1 MDLFNVLTLVGGLS
15 LFLFGM
21 NLMGEALEKRAGG
34 SLKTL
39 LGRLT
44 TGKWVG
50 LLTGLGVTAII
61 QSSSATTVMVVGFV
75 NSGLMTLT
83 QAINVIMGA
92 NIGTT
97 VTAWILS
104 LSGLESSNLFVRL
117 LKPSSFTPVLALVG
131 VIFYMTAKNSKRKDT
146 GTILL
151 GFATLMVGMETM
163 SGAVAGLKNVPAF
176 ANILVMFQHP
186 VLGVAAGA
194 LLTAIIQSSS
204 ASVGILQALSSTG
217 QVTVG
222 AAIPI
227 IMGQNI
233 GTCVTALLSSVGAN
247 RNARRAA
254 IVHLC
259 FNVIGTLVWLAVFCV
274 VDGIFQFAFTALPAN
289 QMSIAVIHSVF
300 NVLCTLLMLPLT
312 KALEKLAYIIV
323 PETAAAGTAT
333 QLDERLMSSPAIAIT
348 RCRAV
353 AGELADTAIKAIV
366 EALPL
371 VHKMD
376 EAVADEVR
384 SLEDAS
390 DKYEDMLGNY
400 LVKLSSHPM
409 NEEDSN
415 LSAELL
421 CMISDFE
428 RISDHAVSIVV
439 SAEEIDAKQLHFS
452 DEAKAEMQVIEDA
465 VREIVVLTRKAFLEN
480 DVTAAVRVEPLEE
493 VICMLKDQLRTRHV
507 LRLQSGNCSIEAGF
521 VLTDLLTDMERVAA
535 HCSNIA
541 GRIMEQGQS
550 RLDLHEYLGDVR
562 AQNPLYASLVKA
574 YEHQYSLMN
583 IG

>member
-1 MDLFNVLTLVGGLS
+1 MDLFQALTLIGGLS

-34 SLKTL
+34 SLKAL

-44 TGKWVG
+44 TGKLAG

-75 NSGLMTLT
+75 NSGLMTLR

-92 NIGTT
+92 NVGTT

-104 LSGLESSNLFVRL
+104 LSGLESGNLFVRL
-117 LKPSSFTPVLALVG
+117 LKPSSFTPMLALLG
-131 VIFYMTAKNSKRKDT
+131 VIFYMTSRNGKRKDT

-151 GFATLMVGMETM
+151 GFATLMFGMETM
-163 SGAVAGLKNVPAF
+163 SGAVAGLKDVPAF
-176 ANILVMFQHP
+176 SNMLVMFSNP

-217 QVTVG
+217 QVSVG
-222 AAIPI
+222 TAIPI

-247 RNARRAA
+247 RSARRAA

-259 FNVIGTLVWLAVFCV
+259 FNVIGTVVWLAVFCGLDAV
-274 VDGIFQFAFTALPAN
+274 CHFTFTAMPAN

-300 NVLCTLLMLPLT
+300 NVLCTLLLLPATRL
-312 KALEKLAYIIV
+312 LERLAYAII
-323 PETAAAGTAT
+323 PETASAGTAT
-333 QLDERLMSSPAIAIT
+333 TLDERLMSTPAIAIT

-353 AGELADTAIKAIV
+353 AEELADASIHAM
-366 EALPL
+366 ELALPL
-371 VHKMD
+371 PHLMD
-376 EAVADEVR
+376 NATADEIR
-384 SLEDAS
+384 ALEDAS

-400 LVKLSSHPM
+400 LVRLSSHAM

-415 LSAELL
+415 LAAELL

-428 RISDHAVSIVV
+428 RISDHAVAVV
-439 SAEEIDAKQLHFS
+439 MSAEEIQSKQIHFS
-452 DEAKAEMQVIEDA
+452 VYAQSELKVFEDA
-465 VREIVVLTRKAFLEN
+465 VGEIITLTRRAFLEH
-480 DVTAAVRVEPLEE
+480 DAEAAARVEPLEE
-493 VICMLKDQLRTRHV
+493 VIVMLKNQLRTRHV
-507 LRLQSGNCSIEAGF
+507 LRLQGGSCSIEAGF
-521 VLTDLLTDMERVAA
+521 VLTDLLTNMERVAA

-541 GRIMEQGQS
+541 GRIMEQGQA
-550 RLDLHEYLGDVR
+550 RLDLHEYLEDVR
-562 AQNPLYASLVKA
+562 AQNPA
-574 YEHQYSLMN
+574 YGALLKDYEQRYSLMN
-583 IG
+583 IA

>member
-1 MDLFNVLTLVGGLS
+1 MDLFNVLTLIGGLA

-44 TGKWVG
+44 TGKWAG
-50 LLTGLGVTAII
+50 LMTGMGVTAII

-75 NSGLMTLT
+75 NSGLMTLK

-97 VTAWILS
+97 ITAWILS

-117 LKPSSFTPVLALVG
+117 LKPSSFTPLLALLGLV
-131 VIFYMTAKNSKRKDT
+131 FYMTAKKSKRKDT
-146 GTILL
+146 GIILL
-151 GFATLMVGMETM
+151 GFATLMFGMETM

-176 ANILVMFQHP
+176 ANILVIFQHP
-186 VLGVAAGA
+186 VLGVLAGA
-194 LLTAIIQSSS
+194 LLTAVIQSSS

-222 AAIPI
+222 TAIPI

-233 GTCVTALLSSVGAN
+233 GTCVTALISSVGAN

-254 IVHLC
+254 LVHLC
-259 FNVIGTLVWLAVFCV
+259 FNVIGTLVWLAVFCAA
-274 VDGIFQFAFTALPAN
+274 DAIFNFTFTALPAN

-312 KALEKLAYIIV
+312 RLLEKLAYIIV

-353 AGELADTAIKAIV
+353 AGELANSAIEAMTK
-366 EALPL
+366 ALPL
-371 VHKMD
+371 PDRMD
-376 EAVADEVR
+376 EAAAEEVR
-384 SLEDAS
+384 ILEDAS

-439 SAEEIDAKQLHFS
+439 SAEEINAKQLRFS
-452 DEAKAEMQVIEDA
+452 DEAKAEMQVIRNA
-465 VREIVVLTRKAFLEN
+465 VREIVTLTRKAFLEN
-480 DVTAAVRVEPLEE
+480 DADAASRVEPLEE
-493 VICMLKDQLRTRHV
+493 VIGLLKDQLRTRHV
-507 LRLQSGNCSIEAGF
+507 LRLQGGNCSIEAGF
-521 VLTDLLTDMERVAA
+521 VLTDILTNMERVAA

-541 GRIMEQGQS
+541 GRILEQGQS

-562 AQNPLYASLVKA
+562 AQNPQYASLVKD
-574 YEHQYSLMN
+574 YEHQYSLINME
-583 IG
+583 

>member
-1 MDLFNVLTLVGGLS
+1 MDLFQALTLIGGLS

-44 TGKWVG
+44 TGKLAG

-75 NSGLMTLT
+75 NSGLMTLR

-92 NIGTT
+92 NVGTT

-117 LKPSSFTPVLALVG
+117 LKPSSFTPVLALLG
-131 VIFYMTAKNSKRKDT
+131 VVFSMTAKNSKRKDT

-151 GFATLMVGMETM
+151 GFATLMFGMETM
-163 SGAVAGLKNVPAF
+163 SGAVAGLKDVPAF
-176 ANILVMFQHP
+176 SHMLVMFSNP

-194 LLTAIIQSSS
+194 LLTAVIQSSS

-217 QVTVG
+217 QVSVG
-222 AAIPI
+222 TAIPI

-259 FNVIGTLVWLAVFCV
+259 FNVIGTVVWLGVFCGLDAV
-274 VDGIFQFAFTALPAN
+274 CNFTFTAMPAG

-300 NVLCTLLMLPLT
+300 NVLCTVLMLPCTRL
-312 KALEKLAYIIV
+312 LEGLAYAII
-323 PETAAAGTAT
+323 PETASAGTAT
-333 QLDERLMSSPAIAIT
+333 TLDERLMSTPAIAIT

-353 AGELADTAIKAIV
+353 AGELAEASIRAMELAIPLPHAMDNAAADQIR
-366 EALPL
+366 AL
-371 VHKMD
+371 
-376 EAVADEVR
+376 EE
-384 SLEDAS
+384 AS
-390 DKYEDMLGNY
+390 DKYEDLLGNY
-400 LVKLSSHPM
+400 LVRLSSHAM
-409 NEEDSN
+409 NEEDSS
-415 LSAELL
+415 LAAELL

-428 RISDHAVSIVV
+428 RISDHAVAVV
-439 SAEEIDAKQLHFS
+439 MSAEEIQSKQIHFS
-452 DEAKAEMQVIEDA
+452 RYAQGELKVFEEAVG
-465 VREIVVLTRKAFLEN
+465 EIVALTRRAFLEN
-480 DVTAAVRVEPLEE
+480 DAEAAARVEPLEE
-493 VICMLKDQLRTRHV
+493 VIVMLKNQLRTRHV
-507 LRLQSGNCSIEAGF
+507 LRLQGGSCSIEAGF
-521 VLTDLLTDMERVAA
+521 VLTDLLTNMERVAA

-541 GRIMEQGQS
+541 GRIMEQGQA
-550 RLDLHEYLGDVR
+550 RLDLHEYLEDVR
-562 AQNPLYASLVKA
+562 AQNPA
-574 YEHQYSLMN
+574 YSALLKDYEQRYSLMN
-583 IG
+583 IA

>member
-1 MDLFNVLTLVGGLS
+1 MDLFNILTLIGGLS

-34 SLKTL
+34 SLKSL
-39 LGRLT
+39 LGKLT

-75 NSGLMTLT
+75 NSGLMSLS

-104 LSGLESSNLFVRL
+104 LSGLESSNVFVRL
-117 LKPSSFTPVLALVG
+117 LKPSSFTPILALIG
-131 VIFYMTAKNSKRKDT
+131 VILYIMTKNSKRKDT

-151 GFATLMVGMETM
+151 GFATLMFGMETM

-176 ANILVMFQHP
+176 ANILVMFSHP
-186 VLGVAAGA
+186 VLGVVAGA

-217 QVTVG
+217 QVTIG
-222 AAIPI
+222 TAIPI

-259 FNVIGTLVWLAVFCV
+259 FNVIGTLVWLAVFCIA
-274 VDGIFQFAFTALPAN
+274 DSLFRFSFTALPAN
-289 QMSIAVIHSVF
+289 QMSIAVVHSVF

-312 KALEKLAYIIV
+312 RILEKLAYVIV
-323 PETAAAGTAT
+323 PESAATGVVTR
-333 QLDERLMSSPAIAIT
+333 LDERLMSSPAIAIA
-348 RCRAV
+348 RCRSV
-353 AGELADTAIKAIV
+353 AGELADSAIRAIT

-371 VHKMD
+371 PHRMD
-376 EAVADEVR
+376 ESAAENVR
-384 SLEDAS
+384 ELEDAS
-390 DKYEDMLGNY
+390 DKYEDMLGSY
-400 LVKLSSHPM
+400 LVKLSGHPM

-439 SAEEIDAKQLHFS
+439 SAEEIHSKKLLFSEDAQ
-452 DEAKAEMQVIEDA
+452 AEMQVIEKA
-465 VREIVVLTRKAFLEN
+465 VTEIVELTRKAFMEG
-480 DVTAAVRVEPLEE
+480 DMASASSVEPLEE
-493 VICMLKDQLRTRHV
+493 VICMLKDRIRTRHV
-507 LRLQSGNCSIEAGF
+507 LRMQNGNCSIEAGF
-521 VLTDLLTDMERVAA
+521 ILTDLLTDMERVAA

-541 GRIMEQGQS
+541 GRILEQGQS
-550 RLDLHEYLGDVR
+550 RLDLHEYLEDVR
-562 AQNPLYASLVKA
+562 VRNPHYASQVKA
-574 YEHQYSLMN
+574 YEHRYSLMN
-583 IG
+583 IN

>member
-1 MDLFNVLTLVGGLS
+1 MDLFHVLTLIGGLS

-44 TGKWVG
+44 TGKLAG

-75 NSGLMTLT
+75 NSGLMSLR
-83 QAINVIMGA
+83 QAIHVIMGA
-92 NIGTT
+92 NVGTT

-104 LSGLESSNLFVRL
+104 LSGLESSNPFVRL

-131 VIFYMTAKNSKRKDT
+131 IVFYMSSKNSKRKDT

-151 GFATLMVGMETM
+151 GFATLMFGMETM
-163 SGAVAGLKNVPAF
+163 SGAVSGLKDVPAF
-176 ANILVMFQHP
+176 ANLLVMFSHP

-194 LLTAIIQSSS
+194 LLTAVIQSSS

-217 QVTVG
+217 HVTIG
-222 AAIPI
+222 TAIPI

-259 FNVIGTLVWLAVFCV
+259 FNIIGTLVWLAVFCAANAA
-274 VDGIFQFAFTALPAN
+274 FHFTFTALPAS

-300 NVLCTLLMLPLT
+300 NVLCTLLLLPATRL
-312 KALEKLAYIIV
+312 LERLAYAII
-323 PETAAAGTAT
+323 PDSAAAGTGT
-333 QLDERLMSSPAIAIT
+333 QLDDRLMSSPAIAIT
-348 RCRAV
+348 RCRVV
-353 AGELADTAIKAIV
+353 AGEMADISMRAMTQAMT
-366 EALPL
+366 LPR
-371 VHKMD
+371 HMD
-376 EAVADEVR
+376 EAVAAEVR
-384 SLEDAS
+384 ALEEQS

-400 LVKLSSHPM
+400 LVRLSSHAM
-409 NEEDSN
+409 SEEDSS
-415 LSAELL
+415 LAAELL

-428 RISDHAVSIVV
+428 RISDHAVAIVQ
-439 SAEEIDAKQLHFS
+439 SAEEIAAKQIHFS
-452 DEAKAEMQVIEDA
+452 DAARAEVQLIEDA
-465 VREIVVLTRKAFLEN
+465 VSEIVRLTRHAFLDN
-480 DVTAAVRVEPLEE
+480 DAASAAHVEPLEE
-493 VICMLKDQLRTRHV
+493 VICRLKNQLRTRHA
-507 LRLQSGNCSIEAGF
+507 LRLQNGRCSIEAGF
-521 VLTDLLTDMERVAA
+521 VLTDLLTSMERVAA

-541 GRIMEQGQS
+541 GRILEQGQS

-562 AQNPLYASLVKA
+562 AQNPQYSSLLKS
-574 YEHQYSLMN
+574 YEQQYSLMN
-583 IG
+583 IA

>member
-1 MDLFNVLTLVGGLS
+1 MDFFQFLTLIGGLS

-21 NLMGEALEKRAGG
+21 SLMGEALEKRAGG
-34 SLKTL
+34 SLKAL

-44 TGKWVG
+44 TGKIAG

-75 NSGLMTLT
+75 NSGLMTLR

-92 NIGTT
+92 NVGTT

-104 LSGLESSNLFVRL
+104 LSGLESSNVFVRL
-117 LKPSSFTPVLALVG
+117 LKPTSFTPVLALLG
-131 VIFYMTAKNSKRKDT
+131 VVFYMTAKNSKRKDT

-151 GFATLMVGMETM
+151 GFATLMFGMETM
-163 SGAVAGLKNVPAF
+163 SGAVAGLKDVPAF
-176 ANILVMFQHP
+176 SGMLVMFSNP

-217 QVTVG
+217 QVSVG
-222 AAIPI
+222 TAIPI

-259 FNVIGTLVWLAVFCV
+259 FNVIGTLVWLAVFCGLDAV
-274 VDGIFQFAFTALPAN
+274 GHFTFTAMPAN

-300 NVLCTLLMLPLT
+300 NMLCTLLLLPATRL
-312 KALEKLAYIIV
+312 LERLAYAII
-323 PETAAAGTAT
+323 PETASAGTTT
-333 QLDERLMSSPAIAIT
+333 QLDERLMSTPAIAIT

-353 AGELADTAIKAIV
+353 AGELADASIRAMEMAIP
-366 EALPL
+366 LP
-371 VHKMD
+371 HTMD
-376 EAVADEVR
+376 NAVADQIR
-384 SLEDAS
+384 ALEDAS
-390 DKYEDMLGNY
+390 DKYEDLLGNY
-400 LVKLSSHPM
+400 LVRLSSHAM

-415 LSAELL
+415 LAAELL

-428 RISDHAVSIVV
+428 RISDHAVAVV
-439 SAEEIDAKQLHFS
+439 MSAEEIQSKQIHFS
-452 DEAKAEMQVIEDA
+452 VYAQTEMKVFEDA
-465 VREIVVLTRKAFLEN
+465 VREIVDLTRRAFLEG
-480 DVTAAVRVEPLEE
+480 DAEAAARVEPLEE
-493 VICMLKDQLRTRHV
+493 VIVMLKNQLRTRHV
-507 LRLQSGNCSIEAGF
+507 LRLQGGSCSIEAGF
-521 VLTDLLTDMERVAA
+521 VLTDLLTNMERVAA

-550 RLDLHEYLGDVR
+550 RLDLHEYLEDVR
-562 AQNPLYASLVKA
+562 AQDPVYSALLKD
-574 YEHQYSLMN
+574 YEQRYSLMN
-583 IG
+583 IA